1 MNRAAVLGT
10 GLIGTSVA
18 LALTEGGWTVTGW
31 DPNPEHLAVAGSRRA
46 LLPARSPADAIEGVD
61 LVVLAG
67 PPQAIVAQ
75 LADLTTEALVTDVAG
90 VKTPVVEAARH
101 LPRFVGGHPMA
112 GRESTGPGL
121 ATSSLFKG
129 ASWVLTI
136 DRTSAAALSAVSEI
150 VASLGATPIP
160 MTAADHDADVALISH
175 LPHVL
180 ASALVRKVAA
190 HPEALELAAGGFR
203 DLTRIALSEPSWW
216 ADVLVANRTE
226 VASSLRDM
234 ATELAAWAVRIEQD
248 DSPAVAAALQGAR
261 EVRRSLAPPVAA
273 VIVVLDDRPGEVAR
287 VGHALAASR
296 VDLRDLQLRHATH
309 GGGGILTL
317 SVRFE
322 EEAALRQALISDGF
336 RLGD

>member
-18 LALTEGGWTVTGW
+18 LALTERSWTVRGW
-31 DPNPEHLAVAGSRRA
+31 DPNQKHLAVAGTRHA
-46 LLPARSPADAIEGVD
+46 LHPARSALEAIED
-61 LVVLAG
+61 AELVVLAG
-67 PPQAIVAQ
+67 PPQAIVEQ
-75 LADLTTEALVTDVAG
+75 LAVLDTDALVTDVAG
-90 VKTPVVEAARH
+90 VKTPMVEAARH
-101 LPRFVGGHPMA
+101 LSRFVGGHPMA
-112 GRESTGPGL
+112 GRESTGPAL

-129 ASWVLTI
+129 ATWVLTT
-136 DRTSAAALSAVSEI
+136 DRSSAAALAAVTEL
-150 VASLGATPIP
+150 VASLGATPLP
-160 MTAADHDADVALISH
+160 MTAADHDAGVALISH

-226 VASSLRDM
+226 VASTLRDM
-234 ATELAAWAVRIEQD
+234 AAELAAWAERIERD
-248 DSPAVAAALQGAR
+248 DSPAVRAALEGAR

-287 VGHALAASR
+287 VGHALAASH

-317 SVRFE
+317 SVRPD
-322 EEAALRQALISDGF
+322 EEAALRSALIADGF